1 MLGIAELIANSGIG
15 MPEPEEVLDISAK
28 YHHLLGNLTTAEAH
42 AVVRRSRGENG
53 LLAWKRLTANSNP
66 KTLASGLKCI
76 NAAHN
81 PPKIVDV
88 RILDAQVEEWEARLD
103 RLSVE
108 YGEAVSAKVRL
119 AILYGMLP
127 REIQEKVLDRC
138 RIQWS
143 SLRETDVAT
152 TVQSVLEEVKE
163 IAKSRR
169 EQCVPSPMDISE
181 VVGCPAWVM
190 DDGQEAPADPD
201 EWGPHGSW
209 AEMDVQAIYK
219 GSSKGFKG
227 KGKGK
232 TCFGCGQPGHFLR
245 ECPAKGKGKYAGK
258 SYGKSSS
265 FQKGAWQPSSNWQG
279 KGVAPTPRACFACG
293 GLDHVIA
300 NCPRTRQ
307 VQASDPE
314 P

>member
-1 MLGIAELIANSGIG
+1 MLEAGEFAEMIVNADIF

-28 YHHLLGNLTTAEAH
+28 LHHLLGNLTTAEAH

-53 LLAWKRLTANSNP
+53 LLAWRRLTANSNP

-88 RILDAQVEEWEARLD
+88 RTLDAQVEEWEAKLD

-143 SLRETDVAT
+143 SLRETDVSN
-152 TVQSVLEEVKE
+152 TVLSVLEEVKE

-169 EQCVPSPMDISE
+169 EQCVPFPMEISE
-181 VVGCPAWVM
+181 VAGYPVWAMG
-190 DDGQEAPADPD
+190 DGNEAPTDHD
-201 EWGPHGSW
+201 EWWQPKSW
-209 AEMDVQAIYK
+209 DEADVQAIYK

-232 TCFGCGQPGHFLR
+232 TCYGCGQPGHFT
-245 ECPAKGKGKYAGK
+245 A
-258 SYGKSSS
+258 
-265 FQKGAWQPSSNWQG
+265 
-279 KGVAPTPRACFACG
+279 
-293 GLDHVIA
+293 IA
-300 NCPRTRQ
+300 Q
-307 VQASDPE
+307 
-314 P
+314 

>member
-1 MLGIAELIANSGIG
+1 MLEAGEFAEMIANADMG

-28 YHHLLGNLTTAEAH
+28 LHHLLGNLTTAEAH
-42 AVVRRSRGENG
+42 AVVRRSRGGNG

-81 PPKIVDV
+81 PKIVDV
-88 RILDAQVEEWEARLD
+88 KTLDAQVEEWEAKLD

-143 SLRETDVAT
+143 SLRETDVAN

-169 EQCVPSPMDISE
+169 EQCVPSPMGISE
-181 VVGCPAWVM
+181 VARYPAWT
-190 DDGQEAPADPD
+190 A
-201 EWGPHGSW
+201 H
-209 AEMDVQAIYK
+209 
-219 GSSKGFKG
+219 
-227 KGKGK
+227 
-232 TCFGCGQPGHFLR
+232 R
-245 ECPAKGKGKYAGK
+245 
-258 SYGKSSS
+258 
-265 FQKGAWQPSSNWQG
+265 
-279 KGVAPTPRACFACG
+279 PR
-293 GLDHVIA
+293 
-300 NCPRTRQ
+300 
-307 VQASDPE
+307 
-314 P
+314 